1 MQTSPCS
8 QLLENVRPAP
18 VSLNLEA
25 LESLPL
31 MELLLQAEQPL
42 SAPKMRATSVER
54 KPNAK
59 KQKAPTTLGIHNQI
73 NRLIGRI
80 SKPTGV
86 AVPLTSHSFRR
97 GGAQHAN
104 SEAAQA
110 GLRRDQLLAV
120 SMRLQETYRDGQQ
133 QTETKPTSNTT
144 VSDQQTA
151 LIRELL
157 MANRLLVNRLQA
169 LEEKWYAEELRL
181 WSKDADRK
189 KRSEARHVV
198 AFMKLFLKL
207 LSMAN
212 TLEKHCMKREA
223 GSYIKKAEACT
234 KQHLKAMTMYL
245 YSTASKAE
253 DYQDL
258 ALLSLMWYLFGRASD
273 LSMLR
278 KPNLA
283 LSNDTSL
290 FIKLIR
296 VKTSE
301 EQGLTIFPD
310 ADFTTCPITALAA
323 ALATQTVPAFAL
335 LSQLPAIAPTT
346 IAELGPGTSL
356 RDIIEADGHITTS
369 VSRDGPQTK
378 GNSPG
383 IHNYVNRLLDRI
395 ATPAGVKVLLS
406 SHSFRRGGAQ
416 HANGS
421 ADLSPQWIFDRGAW
435 NMTSTNKA
443 FAYVFNTTSEDQKKK
458 SELRQPIGFMRLF
471 AGAYELRDGEAA
483 YRDRVLETGASPSSG
498 TKRKTSS
505 MTILLKPTEQDP
517 DYVLVHRAKTATLRE
532 YREPLP
538 QSPRP
543 LEPTVNPD
551 NDAEVLYNDD
561 SFDNPYAVLR
571 HQFKDDNVDDDIGIV
586 FRDPVT

>member
-1 MQTSPCS
+1 MSLRDLAPKNTTKAKATAV
-8 QLLENVRPAP
+8 NVFKRFLATED
-18 VSLNLEA
+18 VSLDYIHGC
-25 LESLPL
+25 
-31 MELLLQAEQPL
+31 L
-42 SAPKMRATSVER
+42 SADTS
-54 KPNAK
+54 
-59 KQKAPTTLGIHNQI
+59 G
-73 NRLIGRI
+73 RLIEGIMDKFGLYLAFDAGKAGTPLARN
-80 SKPTGV
+80 TV
-86 AVPLTSHSFRR
+86 AGYF
-97 GGAQHAN
+97 
-104 SEAAQA
+104 
-110 GLRRDQLLAV
+110 
-120 SMRLQETYRDGQQ
+120 
-133 QTETKPTSNTT
+133 
-144 VSDQQTA
+144 
-151 LIRELL
+151 
-157 MANRLLVNRLQA
+157 
-169 LEEKWYAEELRL
+169 
-181 WSKDADRK
+181 
-189 KRSEARHVV
+189 RHV
-198 AFMKLFLKL
+198 KLWLLDEHPQCRHLVEKKL
-207 LSMAN
+207 VSMAN

-443 FAYVFNTTSEDQKKK
+443 FAYVFNTTSEDQK
-458 SELRQPIGFMRLF
+458 
-471 AGAYELRDGEAA
+471 Y
-483 YRDRVLETGASPSSG
+483 T
-498 TKRKTSS
+498 
-505 MTILLKPTEQDP
+505 
-517 DYVLVHRAKTATLRE
+517 H
-532 YREPLP
+532 
-538 QSPRP
+538 
-543 LEPTVNPD
+543 
-551 NDAEVLYNDD
+551 YN
-561 SFDNPYAVLR
+561 
-571 HQFKDDNVDDDIGIV
+571 
-586 FRDPVT
+586 

>member
-1 MQTSPCS
+1 MDKFGLYLAFDAGKAGAPLARNTVAGYFCHVKLW
-8 QLLENVRPAP
+8 LLDEHPQCRH
-18 VSLNLEA
+18 L
-25 LESLPL
+25 
-31 MELLLQAEQPL
+31 
-42 SAPKMRATSVER
+42 VE
-54 KPNAK
+54 K
-59 KQKAPTTLGIHNQI
+59 K
-73 NRLIGRI
+73 
-80 SKPTGV
+80 V
-86 AVPLTSHSFRR
+86 
-97 GGAQHAN
+97 
-104 SEAAQA
+104 
-110 GLRRDQLLAV
+110 
-120 SMRLQETYRDGQQ
+120 
-133 QTETKPTSNTT
+133 
-144 VSDQQTA
+144 
-151 LIRELL
+151 
-157 MANRLLVNRLQA
+157 
-169 LEEKWYAEELRL
+169 
-181 WSKDADRK
+181 
-189 KRSEARHVV
+189 
-198 AFMKLFLKL
+198 

-212 TLEKHCMKREA
+212 TLEKHYMKREA
-223 GSYIKKAEACT
+223 GSSIKKAEACT

-278 KPNLA
+278 TPNLA

-369 VSRDGPQTK
+369 VSRDGPQAK

-406 SHSFRRGGAQ
+406 SHSFRRGGPQ

-443 FAYVFNTTSEDQKKK
+443 FPYVFNTTSEDQKVVKY
-458 SELRQPIGFMRLF
+458 L
-471 AGAYELRDGEAA
+471 
-483 YRDRVLETGASPSSG
+483 SG
-498 TKRKTSS
+498 
-505 MTILLKPTEQDP
+505 
-517 DYVLVHRAKTATLRE
+517 
-532 YREPLP
+532 
-538 QSPRP
+538 
-543 LEPTVNPD
+543 
-551 NDAEVLYNDD
+551 
-561 SFDNPYAVLR
+561 
-571 HQFKDDNVDDDIGIV
+571 
-586 FRDPVT
+586 